1 MEEEVSVRPP
11 DDPEGPEGQPEVS
24 TVPQQENTPVENT
37 PDGAT
42 PVEERA
48 KSPIKSPKTSPK
60 SPSPAKS
67 PRNTQK

>member
-11 DDPEGPEGQPEVS
+11 EDPEGQPEVS
-24 TVPQQENTPVENT
+24 PVPQQENT

-48 KSPIKSPKTSPK
+48 KSPIKSPKISPK

>member
-1 MEEEVSVRPP
+1 MEEEVSSVKPP
-11 DDPEGPEGQPEVS
+11 EEPEGGIQSEAGESPP
-24 TVPQQENTPVENT
+24 ENTPVS
-37 PDGAT
+37 PVDGGI